1 MDYEEKKRTA
11 NRIEENLKA
20 MAVLLDPGKP
30 YVPKGLPDFN
40 DKDRSIAAHRLLW
53 DTVTQLGYE
62 PELFMDKAQ
71 SESDNPRLR
80 EAVLASQI
88 LTATRDF
95 LNEIKK
101 RGL

>member
-40 DKDRSIAAHRLLW
+40 DKDRSIAAHRLL
-53 DTVTQLGYE
+53 
-62 PELFMDKAQ
+62 
-71 SESDNPRLR
+71 
-80 EAVLASQI
+80 
-88 LTATRDF
+88 
-95 LNEIKK
+95 
-101 RGL
+101 